1 MTAAAAFFA
10 DISAMSVQ
18 GLKSHSP
25 FARSKPGCFSVVS
38 LALAGTMLFAA
49 PVSAQSLS
57 DKLMQSMG
65 NDLRKLT
72 PQTSPERP
80 SLRPENKI
88 PQRIPAH
95 PQNVPAAPSSANF
108 DFYVLAL
115 SWSPSYCADNGN
127 RSDARQQCGT
137 GRNYGFVVHGLWPQ
151 FERGFPENCRHDQA
165 NNQVPRDLVSSL
177 SDIMPAAGLMRYQWR
192 KHGTCAGINQRDY
205 FTTMRNAYQ
214 AVTIPPVLRAVSSP
228 RSVDPQLVEK
238 AFIAA
243 NPGLPAD
250 AIAVTCNRRRLQE
263 VRICMDKN
271 LKFRSCGEVDRN
283 SCRSRSVNLLPNR

>member
-10 DISAMSVQ
+10 DSPKMSAQ

-25 FARSKPGCFSVVS
+25 FARSKTGCFSVIS
-38 LALAGTMLFAA
+38 LALASALLFAA
-49 PVSAQSLS
+49 PASAQSLS

-72 PQTSPERP
+72 PQNSPERP

-95 PQNVPAAPSSANF
+95 PQNAPAAPSSANF

-127 RSDARQQCGT
+127 RSDARQQCGI

-151 FERGFPENCRHDQA
+151 FERGFPENCSHDQA

-192 KHGTCAGINQRDY
+192 KHGTCAGISQRDY

-214 AVTIPPVLRAVSSP
+214 AVTIPPALRAVSSP

-263 VRICMDKN
+263 VRICMDTN

>member
-38 LALAGTMLFAA
+38 LALAGIMLFGA

-80 SLRPENKI
+80 ALRPENKI
-88 PQRIPAH
+88 PQRIPAP

-127 RSDARQQCGT
+127 RSDARQQCSN
-137 GRNYGFVVHGLWPQ
+137 GRNYGFVV
-151 FERGFPENCRHDQA
+151 
-165 NNQVPRDLVSSL
+165 
-177 SDIMPAAGLMRYQWR
+177 
-192 KHGTCAGINQRDY
+192 
-205 FTTMRNAYQ
+205 
-214 AVTIPPVLRAVSSP
+214 
-228 RSVDPQLVEK
+228 
-238 AFIAA
+238 
-243 NPGLPAD
+243 
-250 AIAVTCNRRRLQE
+250 
-263 VRICMDKN
+263 MD
-271 LKFRSCGEVDRN
+271 CGRT
-283 SCRSRSVNLLPNR
+283 